1 MGRHK
6 DPKLVKGLRMVANG
20 SEEWAAFVASGKPT
34 SWKNFKRAV
43 KAQQAAGGAC
53 VSEASETLDEPPAPQ
68 TAPQTAPQRA
78 ARRAPAP
85 SRMTRASGA
94 AAEPAAGRVTE
105 YLISSVLCCM
115 VCASLGF
122 RSHVI
127 GTPFLKDYS
136 SQTTRNCWILTAT
149 HHRA

>member
-1 MGRHK
+1 MAGGMGRHK

-20 SEEWAAFVASGKPT
+20 SKEWAAFVASGKPT

-94 AAEPAAGRVTE
+94 AAEPAAGRVGIALSKPE

-136 SQTTRNCWILTAT
+136 STNN
-149 HHRA
+149 

>member
-6 DPKLVKGLRMVANG
+6 DPKLIKGLRMVANG
-20 SEEWAAFVASGKPT
+20 SEEWAVFVASGKPT
-34 SWKNFKRAV
+34 TWKNFLRAV
-43 KAQQAAGGAC
+43 RAQQAAEGARE
-53 VSEASETLDEPPAPQ
+53 SEAPETLDEPPAPQ
-68 TAPQTAPQRA
+68 TAPKTAPQRA
-78 ARRAPAP
+78 PRRAPAP

-94 AAEPAAGRVTE
+94 AAEPMVCGTE

-136 SQTTRNCWILTAT
+136 SANN
-149 HHRA
+149 